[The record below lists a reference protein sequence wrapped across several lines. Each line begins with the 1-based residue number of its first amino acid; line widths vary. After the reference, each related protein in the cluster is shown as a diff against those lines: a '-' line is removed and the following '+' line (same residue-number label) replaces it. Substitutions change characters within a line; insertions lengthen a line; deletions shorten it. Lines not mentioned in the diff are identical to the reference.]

1 VSNVQILTI
10 ALTIPTAF
18 LAVLMGVLLNNARLG
33 DIRDL
38 VNRRVEDV
46 RLHVEDVKNVLEAK
60 IDKSHSQLQLLI
72 EKNHSETMLKFAELD
87 NRLSRIEG
95 ERRIVQ

>member
-1 VSNVQILTI
+1 MDNTQILTI
-10 ALTIPTAF
+10 V
-18 LAVLMGVLLNNARLG
+18 LAVSTSFIAVLTGVLLNNARLG

-38 VNRRVEDV
+38 VNRRVD
-46 RLHVEDVKNVLEAK
+46 DVKNVLDSK
-60 IDKSHSQLQLLI
+60 IESKIYELRVLI

>member
-1 VSNVQILTI
+1 MDNTQILTI
-10 ALTIPTAF
+10 V
-18 LAVLMGVLLNNARLG
+18 LAVSTSFVAVLTGVLLNNARLG

-38 VNRRVEDV
+38 VNRRVD
-46 RLHVEDVKNVLEAK
+46 DIKNVVLANVETRASAK
-60 IDKSHSQLQLLI
+60 DVHELRTLV
-72 EKNHSETMLKFAELD
+72 EKNHSEMLLKFAEMD

>member
-1 VSNVQILTI
+1 MNNVQILTI
-10 ALTIPTAF
+10 VLAIPTTF
-18 LAVLMGVLLNNARLG
+18 IAVLIGVLLNNARLG

-38 VNRRVEDV
+38 VNRRVEDA
-46 RLHVEDVKNVLEAK
+46 KNVLEAK
-60 IDKSHSQLQLLI
+60 IDRTESRLQVLI
-72 EKNHSETMLKFAELD
+72 EKNHSETMLKFADLD

>member
-18 LAVLMGVLLNNARLG
+18 IAVLIGVLLNNARLG

-38 VNRRVEDV
+38 VNRRVD
-46 RLHVEDVKNVLEAK
+46 DAKNVLEAK
-60 IDKSHSQLQLLI
+60 IEASRVHSSKEISDLRILI
-72 EKNHSETMLKFAELD
+72 EKNHSELLLKFAEMD
-87 NRLSRIEG
+87 GRLTRIEG